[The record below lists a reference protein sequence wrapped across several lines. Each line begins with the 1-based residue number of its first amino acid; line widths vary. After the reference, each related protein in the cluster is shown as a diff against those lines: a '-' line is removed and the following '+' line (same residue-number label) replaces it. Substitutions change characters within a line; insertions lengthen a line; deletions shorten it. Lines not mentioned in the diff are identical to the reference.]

1 MGAVKPWRLL
11 ESAWMLAIIAVIVLV
26 MWALTG
32 CAPTAQCLRPVVQI
46 ERPLLPEVSADR
58 LAPLD
63 DATYVDVVVRDRL
76 LHEYAET
83 LEVIVRE
90 LAEVTP

>member
-1 MGAVKPWRLL
+1 VNAWRLL
-11 ESAWMLAIIAVIVLV
+11 ESAWMLIIIGGLIAVLV
-26 MWALTG
+26 AVSG
-32 CAPTAQCLRPVVQI
+32 CTPAGCIKPVVQI
-46 ERPLLPEVSADR
+46 ERPLLPEVQADR

-63 DATYVDVVVRDRL
+63 DATYLDVVVRDRL
-76 LHEYAET
+76 LHQYAEE

>member
-1 MGAVKPWRLL
+1 MGAVNAWRLI
-11 ESAWMLAIIAVIVLV
+11 ESAWLAIIIGGLIAVLV
-26 MWALTG
+26 AVSG
-32 CAPTAQCLRPVVQI
+32 CTLAQCIKPVVQI
-46 ERPLLPEVSADR
+46 ERPLLPEVQADR

-63 DATYVDVVVRDRL
+63 DATYIDVVIRDRL
-76 LHEYAET
+76 MHEYAET

>member
-1 MGAVKPWRLL
+1 MLVIVGIIVAI
-11 ESAWMLAIIAVIVLV
+11 MLALI
-26 MWALTG
+26 G
-32 CAPTAQCLRPVVQI
+32 CTPAACIKPVVSI
-46 ERPLLPEVSADR
+46 ERPLLPEVAADR

-63 DATYVDVVVRDRL
+63 DATYLDVVIRDRL

>member
-1 MGAVKPWRLL
+1 MLVIVGVIVAI
-11 ESAWMLAIIAVIVLV
+11 MLALI
-26 MWALTG
+26 G
-32 CAPTAQCLRPVVQI
+32 CTPAPCIKPVVSI
-46 ERPLLPEVSADR
+46 ERPLLPEVQANR

-63 DATYVDVVVRDRL
+63 DATYLDVVIRDRL
-76 LHEYAET
+76 LHEYAES